1 MKLKEDKCPLCGRLV
16 EDYGLCQ
23 ECISL
28 INKDPAYYYDI
39 EDLDDLIVSSTY
51 SGIMRRLIIDF
62 KFKGK
67 LSYGEII
74 SEIMTEKILEKN
86 LKGQVI
92 TYVPM
97 HWKKEGER
105 GYNQSKIL
113 AEKIARNLDLPC
125 QDVFEKVLDT
135 KFQVGLKKF
144 DREENL
150 RDAFHVKNYAQEII
164 IVDDVITTGATI
176 SELTK
181 IAKKAG
187 IKKVTA
193 LIAATEIA

>member
-1 MKLKEDKCPLCGRLV
+1 MKLKEDKCPLCGREV
-16 EDYGLCQ
+16 EVYGLCH

-39 EDLDDLIVSSTY
+39 EGIDDLIVSSTY

-86 LKGQVI
+86 LKDQVI

-97 HWKKEGER
+97 HRKKEGER

-113 AEKIARNLDLPC
+113 AGKIARNLDLSC
-125 QDVFEKVLDT
+125 LDVFEKVIDT

-150 RDAFHVKNYAQEII
+150 RDAFEVKNYAEEII

>member
-1 MKLKEDKCPLCGRLV
+1 MKLKEDKCPLCGRVV
-16 EDYGLCQ
+16 EDYGLCH
-23 ECISL
+23 ECFSL

-39 EDLDDLIVSSTY
+39 EGLDDLIVSSTY

-86 LKGQVI
+86 LKDQVI

-97 HWKKEGER
+97 HRKKEGER

-113 AEKIARNLDLPC
+113 ADKIARNVDLPC
-125 QDVFEKVLDT
+125 QDVFEKVIDT

-150 RDAFHVKNYAQEII
+150 RDAFEVKNYAEEII

-181 IAKKAG
+181 LAKKAG

>member
-1 MKLKEDKCPLCGRLV
+1 MKLKEDKCPLCGRVV
-16 EDYGLCQ
+16 EDYGLCH
-23 ECISL
+23 ECFSL

-39 EDLDDLIVSSTY
+39 EGLDDLIVSSTY

-86 LKGQVI
+86 LKDQVI

-97 HWKKEGER
+97 HRKKEGER

-125 QDVFEKVLDT
+125 RDVFEKVIDT

-150 RDAFHVKNYAQEII
+150 RDAFEVKNYAEEII

-181 IAKKAG
+181 LAKKAG

>member
-28 INKDPAYYYDI
+28 INKTPAYYYDI

-113 AEKIARNLDLPC
+113 AEKIARNLDLSC
-125 QDVFEKVLDT
+125 QDVFEKVIDT

-181 IAKKAG
+181 LAKKAG

>member
-1 MKLKEDKCPLCGRLV
+1 MKLKEDKCPLCGREV
-16 EDYGLCQ
+16 EVYGLCH
-23 ECISL
+23 ECLGL
-28 INKDPAYYYDI
+28 INKNPAYYYDL
-39 EDLDDLIVSSTY
+39 EGLDDLIVSSTY

-86 LKGQVI
+86 LKDQVI

-97 HWKKEGER
+97 HKKKEGER

-113 AEKIARNLDLPC
+113 AEKIARNLDLTC
-125 QDVFEKVLDT
+125 QDVFEKVIDT

-150 RDAFHVKNYAQEII
+150 RDAFEVKNYAEEII

>member
-1 MKLKEDKCPLCGRLV
+1 MKLKEDKCPLCGRVV
-16 EDYGLCQ
+16 EDYGLCH

-28 INKDPAYYYDI
+28 INMDPAYYYDI
-39 EDLDDLIVSSTY
+39 EGLDDLIVSSTY

-86 LKGQVI
+86 LKDQVI

-97 HWKKEGER
+97 HKKKEGER

-150 RDAFHVKNYAQEII
+150 RGAFHVKNYAEEII

>member
-39 EDLDDLIVSSTY
+39 EGLDDLIVSSTY

-86 LKGQVI
+86 LRGQVI

>member
-1 MKLKEDKCPLCGRLV
+1 MKLKEDKCPLCGRVV
-16 EDYGLCQ
+16 EDYGLCH
-23 ECISL
+23 ECIAL
-28 INKDPAYYYDI
+28 INKNPAYYYDI
-39 EDLDDLIVSSTY
+39 EGLDDLIVSSTY

-86 LKGQVI
+86 LKDQVI

-97 HWKKEGER
+97 HKKKEGER

-135 KFQVGLKKF
+135 KFQVGLKKL

-150 RDAFHVKNYAQEII
+150 RDAFHVKNYAEEII
-164 IVDDVITTGATI
+164 IVDDVITTGATL

-181 IAKKAG
+181 IAKKVG

>member
-1 MKLKEDKCPLCGRLV
+1 MKLKEDKCPLCGRVV
-16 EDYGLCQ
+16 EDYCLCH
-23 ECISL
+23 ECFSL

-39 EDLDDLIVSSTY
+39 EGLDDLIVSSTY

-74 SEIMTEKILEKN
+74 SEIMTEKILEKD
-86 LKGQVI
+86 LKDQVI

-97 HWKKEGER
+97 HKKKEGER

-125 QDVFEKVLDT
+125 QDVFEKVIDT

-150 RDAFHVKNYAQEII
+150 RDAFKVKNYAEEII

>member
-39 EDLDDLIVSSTY
+39 EGLDDLIVSSTY

-74 SEIMTEKILEKN
+74 SEIMTEKILSKN
-86 LKGQVI
+86 LRDQVI

-113 AEKIARNLDLPC
+113 AEKIARNLDLSF
-125 QDVFEKVLDT
+125 QDVFEKVIDT

-164 IVDDVITTGATI
+164 IVDDVITTGASI

-181 IAKKAG
+181 LAKKAG

>member
-86 LKGQVI
+86 LKDQVI

-113 AEKIARNLDLPC
+113 AEKIARNLDLSC
-125 QDVFEKVLDT
+125 QDVFEKVIDT

-150 RDAFHVKNYAQEII
+150 RGAFHVKNYAQEII

>member
-1 MKLKEDKCPLCGRLV
+1 
-16 EDYGLCQ
+16 
-23 ECISL
+23 
-28 INKDPAYYYDI
+28 
-39 EDLDDLIVSSTY
+39 
-51 SGIMRRLIIDF
+51 MRRLIIDF

-67 LSYGEII
+67 LFYGEII

-86 LKGQVI
+86 LKDQVI

-97 HWKKEGER
+97 HRKKKGER

-125 QDVFEKVLDT
+125 QDVFEKVIDT
-135 KFQVGLKKF
+135 KFQVGLRKF

-150 RDAFHVKNYAQEII
+150 RDAFEVKNYAEEII

>member
-39 EDLDDLIVSSTY
+39 EGLDDLIVSSTY

-74 SEIMTEKILEKN
+74 SEIMTEKILSKN
-86 LKGQVI
+86 LRDQVI

-113 AEKIARNLDLPC
+113 AEKIARNLDLSC
-125 QDVFEKVLDT
+125 QDVFEKVIDT

-164 IVDDVITTGATI
+164 IVDDVITTGASI

-181 IAKKAG
+181 LAKKAG

>member
-39 EDLDDLIVSSTY
+39 EGLDDLIVSSTY

-74 SEIMTEKILEKN
+74 SEIMTEKILDKN
-86 LKGQVI
+86 LRDQVI

-113 AEKIARNLDLPC
+113 AEKIARNLNLPC
-125 QDVFEKVLDT
+125 QDVFEKVIDT

>member
-1 MKLKEDKCPLCGRLV
+1 MKLKEDKCPLCGRVV
-16 EDYGLCQ
+16 EDYGLCH
-23 ECISL
+23 ECFSL

-39 EDLDDLIVSSTY
+39 DGLDDLIVSSTY

-86 LKGQVI
+86 LKDQVI
-92 TYVPM
+92 TYVSM
-97 HWKKEGER
+97 HKKKEGER

-125 QDVFEKVLDT
+125 QDVFEKVIDT

-150 RDAFHVKNYAQEII
+150 RDAFEVKNYAEEII

>member
-1 MKLKEDKCPLCGRLV
+1 MKLKEDKCPLCGRVV
-16 EDYGLCQ
+16 EDYGLCH
-23 ECISL
+23 ECFSL

-39 EDLDDLIVSSTY
+39 EGLDDLIVSSTY

-86 LKGQVI
+86 LKDQVI

-97 HWKKEGER
+97 HKKKEGER

-125 QDVFEKVLDT
+125 QDVFEKVIDT

-150 RDAFHVKNYAQEII
+150 RDAFEVKNYAEGII

-181 IAKKAG
+181 LAKKAG

>member
-39 EDLDDLIVSSTY
+39 EGLDDLIVTSTY

-74 SEIMTEKILEKN
+74 SEIMTEKILIKN
-86 LKGQVI
+86 LRDQVI

-113 AEKIARNLDLPC
+113 AEKIARNLDLSC
-125 QDVFEKVLDT
+125 QDVFEKVIDT

-150 RDAFHVKNYAQEII
+150 RDAFRVKNYAQEII

>member
-39 EDLDDLIVSSTY
+39 EGLDDLIVSSTY

-74 SEIMTEKILEKN
+74 SEIMTEKILDKN
-86 LKGQVI
+86 LRDQVI

-113 AEKIARNLDLPC
+113 AEKIARNLDLSC
-125 QDVFEKVLDT
+125 QDVFEKVIDT

-150 RDAFHVKNYAQEII
+150 RGAFHVKNYAEEII

>member
-1 MKLKEDKCPLCGRLV
+1 MKLKEDKCPLCGRVV
-16 EDYGLCQ
+16 EDYCLCH
-23 ECISL
+23 ECFSL

-39 EDLDDLIVSSTY
+39 EGLDDLIVSSTY

-74 SEIMTEKILEKN
+74 SEIMTEKILEKD
-86 LKGQVI
+86 LKDQVI

-97 HWKKEGER
+97 HKKKEGER

-125 QDVFEKVLDT
+125 QDVFEKVIDT

-150 RDAFHVKNYAQEII
+150 RDAFEVKNYAKEII

>member
-1 MKLKEDKCPLCGRLV
+1 MKLKEDKCPLCGREV
-16 EDYGLCQ
+16 EVYGLCH
-23 ECISL
+23 ECLGL
-28 INKDPAYYYDI
+28 INKDPAYYYDL
-39 EDLDDLIVSSTY
+39 EGLDDLIVSSTY

-86 LKGQVI
+86 LKDQVI

-97 HWKKEGER
+97 HKKKEGER
-105 GYNQSKIL
+105 GFNQSKIL

-125 QDVFEKVLDT
+125 QDVFEKVIDT

-150 RDAFHVKNYAQEII
+150 RDAFEVKNYAEEII

>member
-86 LKGQVI
+86 LRGQVI

-144 DREENL
+144 DSEENL

>member
-1 MKLKEDKCPLCGRLV
+1 MKLKEDKCPLCGRVV
-16 EDYGLCQ
+16 EDYGLCH

-28 INKDPAYYYDI
+28 INKDPAHYYDV
-39 EDLDDLIVSSTY
+39 EGLDDLIVSSTY

-86 LKGQVI
+86 LKDQVI

-97 HWKKEGER
+97 HRKKEGER

-125 QDVFEKVLDT
+125 QDVFEKVIDT

-150 RDAFHVKNYAQEII
+150 RDAFEVKNYAEEII

>member
-39 EDLDDLIVSSTY
+39 EGLDDLIVSSTY

-86 LKGQVI
+86 LRGQVI

-113 AEKIARNLDLPC
+113 AEKIARDLDLSC
-125 QDVFEKVLDT
+125 QDVFEKVVDT

-181 IAKKAG
+181 LAKKAG

>member
-1 MKLKEDKCPLCGRLV
+1 MKLKEDKCPLCGRVV
-16 EDYGLCQ
+16 EDYGLCH
-23 ECISL
+23 ECFSL

-39 EDLDDLIVSSTY
+39 EGLDDLIVSSTY

-86 LKGQVI
+86 LKDQVI

-97 HWKKEGER
+97 HRKKEGER

-125 QDVFEKVLDT
+125 QDVFEKVIDT

-150 RDAFHVKNYAQEII
+150 RDAFEVKNYAEEII

>member
-1 MKLKEDKCPLCGRLV
+1 MKLKEDKCPLCGRVV
-16 EDYGLCQ
+16 EDYGLCH
-23 ECISL
+23 ECIGM

-39 EDLDDLIVSSTY
+39 EGLDDLIVSSTY

-86 LKGQVI
+86 LKDQVI

-97 HWKKEGER
+97 HKKKEGER

-125 QDVFEKVLDT
+125 QDVFEKVIDT

-150 RDAFHVKNYAQEII
+150 RDAFEVKNYAEEII
-164 IVDDVITTGATI
+164 IVDDVITTGETI

>member
-67 LSYGEII
+67 LSYGDII

-86 LKGQVI
+86 LRDQVI

-125 QDVFEKVLDT
+125 QDVFEKVIDT

-150 RDAFHVKNYAQEII
+150 RGAFHVKNYAQEII

>member
-1 MKLKEDKCPLCGRLV
+1 MKLKEDKCPLCGRVV
-16 EDYGLCQ
+16 EDYGLCH

-28 INKDPAYYYDI
+28 INQDPAYYYDI
-39 EDLDDLIVSSTY
+39 ESLDDLIVSSTY

-86 LKGQVI
+86 LKDQVI

-97 HWKKEGER
+97 HRKKEGER

-113 AEKIARNLDLPC
+113 ADKIARNVDLPC
-125 QDVFEKVLDT
+125 QDVFEKVIDT

-150 RDAFHVKNYAQEII
+150 RDAFEVKNYAEEII

>member
-16 EDYGLCQ
+16 KDYGLCQ

-51 SGIMRRLIIDF
+51 SGIMRRLIVDF

-74 SEIMTEKILEKN
+74 SEIMTEKILDKN
-86 LKGQVI
+86 LRDQVI

-113 AEKIARNLDLPC
+113 AEKIARNLDLSC
-125 QDVFEKVLDT
+125 QDVFEKVIDT

-181 IAKKAG
+181 LAKKAG

>member
-86 LKGQVI
+86 LKDQVI

-113 AEKIARNLDLPC
+113 AEKIARNLDLSC
-125 QDVFEKVLDT
+125 QDVFEKVIDT

>member
-39 EDLDDLIVSSTY
+39 EGLDDLIVSSTY

-74 SEIMTEKILEKN
+74 SEIMTEKILSKN
-86 LKGQVI
+86 LRDQVI

-113 AEKIARNLDLPC
+113 AEKIARNLDLSC
-125 QDVFEKVLDT
+125 QDVFEKVIDT

-150 RDAFHVKNYAQEII
+150 RDAFRVKNYAQEII

-181 IAKKAG
+181 LAKKAG